1 MALTIHYIDSKWKLC
16 HFVLDIFNFTGS
28 HTGTAIFEEISKLIF
43 DMHLENKVIAITTDN
58 GSNMISGCKKLVDL
72 FNPSNE
78 ITGLTH
84 YRCAAHILNLA
95 VNDGLSTS
103 QSSIKKLRKFI
114 KKVRESALFIDDLKH
129 IFQSDNKAFLRPQL
143 DIKTRWNSTF
153 EMINRAIE
161 IKLQLETLKV
171 RQSNLNS
178 YWPTDQEWN
187 ELHDIKEIL
196 SEFAMAT
203 TELSGQTYPT
213 AANVRI
219 LFLSLMSYLNSQND
233 PEHLLNEMIDKI
245 KQKLERYWNIMDENS
260 KVTAFF
266 DPRYKNLCY
275 SGIDTN
281 SVLGFIHQ
289 KFPSISQSQSQV
301 QVQTNSRMSHFL
313 ARLSNNQPS
322 ISVQRDEISSYWNL
336 ACASPDI
343 TPLDWWKAHE
353 TEYPLLSK
361 IAQDY
366 LSIMATSVPCEQ
378 LFSIAG
384 LTITKSRNR
393 LTGKSTRAILCLKS
407 WLEEKVI

>member
-1 MALTIHYIDSKWKLC
+1 MTFTIHYIDSKWKLC

-28 HTGTAIFEEISKLIF
+28 HTGTAIFEEISKLIY
-43 DMHLENKVIAITTDN
+43 DMHLEDKVIAITTDN

-196 SEFAMAT
+196 SEFAMAN
-203 TELSGQTYPT
+203 TELSSQTYST

-233 PEHLLNEMIDKI
+233 TEHLNKMIDKI
-245 KQKLERYWNIMDENS
+245 KQKLERYWNMMNENS
-260 KVTAFF
+260 KVTGFF
-266 DPRYKNLCY
+266 DSRYKNLCY
-275 SGIDTN
+275 SEINTN
-281 SVLGFIHQ
+281 SVLGFICQ
-289 KFPSISQSQSQV
+289 KFPFILQLQS
-301 QVQTNSRMSHFL
+301 
-313 ARLSNNQPS
+313 
-322 ISVQRDEISSYWNL
+322 
-336 ACASPDI
+336 
-343 TPLDWWKAHE
+343 
-353 TEYPLLSK
+353 
-361 IAQDY
+361 
-366 LSIMATSVPCEQ
+366 
-378 LFSIAG
+378 
-384 LTITKSRNR
+384 
-393 LTGKSTRAILCLKS
+393 
-407 WLEEKVI
+407 